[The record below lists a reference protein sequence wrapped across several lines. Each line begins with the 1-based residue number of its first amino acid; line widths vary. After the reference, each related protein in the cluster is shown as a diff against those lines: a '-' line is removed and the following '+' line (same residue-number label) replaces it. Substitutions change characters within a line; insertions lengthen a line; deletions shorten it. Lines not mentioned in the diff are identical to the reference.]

1 MVCGHTTVLTAPY
14 LSTLQHWMIL
24 SQEHFW
30 CIVYLQATVSTSS
43 MWRRQRVLVT
53 GTLLQQALW
62 IPIQYAS
69 VLLRAGGQSIHGRK
83 SQHVH
88 AGWKCCLRHAGD
100 EWQQWGRET
109 VTVLPCDQPTA
120 LLFLVYHPSLPWI
133 LRLCTPGWPSEQM
146 RNQRESQCLAA
157 LLEIQLNCNWLNVMW
172 SPLSHLPYNHSE
184 YLPTSVFKPVWRC
197 NLPCVRTDVSFS
209 S

>member
-14 LSTLQHWMIL
+14 SSTLQHWMIL

-43 MWRRQRVLVT
+43 MWRRQHVLVI

-88 AGWKCCLRHAGD
+88 AGWKCCLHHAGD

-109 VTVLPCDQPTA
+109 VTVCHVTSPQLCSSWFTIRPCREFCGCVLQVDQ
-120 LLFLVYHPSLPWI
+120 VSKW
-133 LRLCTPGWPSEQM
+133 G
-146 RNQRESQCLAA
+146 
-157 LLEIQLNCNWLNVMW
+157 
-172 SPLSHLPYNHSE
+172 
-184 YLPTSVFKPVWRC
+184 TSVSPSVWQLC
-197 NLPCVRTDVSFS
+197 
-209 S
+209 